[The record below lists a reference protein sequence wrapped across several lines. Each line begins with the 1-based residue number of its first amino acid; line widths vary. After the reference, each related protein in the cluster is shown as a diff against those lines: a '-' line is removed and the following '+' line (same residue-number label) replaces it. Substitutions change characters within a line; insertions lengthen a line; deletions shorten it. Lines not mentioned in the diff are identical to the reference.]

1 MDPLAELFLM
11 SALERD
17 HSFFF
22 MPFLRGKDRTSNT
35 TSDLKTSEKKK
46 KKEKKKLLN
55 ISRRKII
62 FLIFL
67 IPLSPIL

>member
-35 TSDLKTSEKKK
+35 TSDLNTSEKKK
-46 KKEKKKLLN
+46 KGKKKLLN

-62 FLIFL
+62 LLIFL